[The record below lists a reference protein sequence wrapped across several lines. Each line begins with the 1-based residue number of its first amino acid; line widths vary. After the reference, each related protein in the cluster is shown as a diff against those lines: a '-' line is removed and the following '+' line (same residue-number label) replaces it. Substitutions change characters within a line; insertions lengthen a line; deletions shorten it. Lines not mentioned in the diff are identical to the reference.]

1 MEILALL
8 SNRNEVIDEVKSI
21 LVKYTIYPLRTVEEL
36 EDLYSN
42 IPLNLLLIDTV
53 SCRLSELED
62 FLGRLDN
69 GKALLLVVDKPAV
82 SGPATLPESVYD
94 SISIVSLREDLPVM
108 VERAIE
114 KQKLQSEIRLLLQS
128 RNRDVSM
135 PEQVYER
142 KKADRIKDSTDPVAG
157 SRYPQEKII
166 VNFAKMLSVNFDMQK
181 LFDHFVDS
189 VMEIARVSRMS
200 VMLRDKD
207 GFRVKTDYGLD
218 PVITENIMLSL
229 DSELVQSLKKTG
241 RIIHKPV
248 AFDDSKSIRI
258 GKEMELLQCV
268 VSFPMMYKGKLT
280 GIFNIDTKITEEP
293 FYLDELEIIYVLCN
307 YLAAAVK
314 DIDLYHKMWYQKEF
328 TKNLISSMSS
338 GMIAIDRESRVTI
351 LNQQASDILK
361 LEPDSMTGRDLKDL
375 PSPLGDLLYETM
387 VKGISYKR
395 HEVVVSSPELPLGI
409 NSYRLLDEHQNPI
422 GAGIIFSDLSDSRK
436 IKEQKK
442 MADDLKMVN
451 NLIAKIAHEV
461 KNPLTSIQTY
471 IQLLNDR
478 IADDELKNFFVS
490 TVSQSIKN
498 LDILIDKLVAF
509 SSSQDYN
516 IGKEDLNELMTGIAD
531 FISRNIPDT
540 HRFFMKLSN
549 GLFHVNADKKQL
561 TKAFYYLAL
570 SIIDKTHEGTSMKM
584 TINVRDDDVP
594 SADIAIK
601 YSGGIPVEGEDQE
614 QLRSLPE
621 FDNLGSELNI
631 PICHKIIKGHGG
643 TLDIR
648 SEDSVNTFIIS
659 LPVFYSGNDTLSVKG
674 GFIRGQYG
682 ENSSN

>member
-8 SNRNEVIDEVKSI
+8 SNRDEIIDEVKSI
-21 LVKYTIYPLRTVEEL
+21 LGKYTIYPLRTIEEL

-42 IPLNLLLIDTV
+42 IPLNLLLID
-53 SCRLSELED
+53 SLSHKLSDLED

-69 GKALLLVVDKPAV
+69 GKALLLVDKPAV
-82 SGPATLPESVYD
+82 SGHAGLPESVYG
-94 SISIVSLREDLPVM
+94 SISIESLREALPVM

-114 KQKLQSEIRLLLQS
+114 KQKLQSEVRLLLQS
-128 RNRDVSM
+128 RNRAVSM
-135 PEQVYER
+135 PEQVYEG
-142 KKADRIKDSTDPVAG
+142 KKSDRTDPVSG
-157 SRYPQEKII
+157 GRYPQEKII

-181 LFDHFVDS
+181 LFENFVDS

-200 VMLRDKD
+200 VMLKDKD

-218 PVITENIMLSL
+218 PVIAGNLVLAL
-229 DSELVQSLKKTG
+229 DSELVQSLKRTG

-248 AFDDSKSIRI
+248 AFNDSKSIRI
-258 GKEMELLQCV
+258 GNEMELLQCV

-293 FYLDELEIIYVLCN
+293 FYNEELEIIYVLCN

-328 TKNLISSMSS
+328 TNNLISSMSS
-338 GMIAIDRESRVTI
+338 GMIAIDKESRVTI
-351 LNQQASDILK
+351 FNHQAADILN
-361 LEPDSMTGRDLKDL
+361 LEPDSMTGRDLKSL

-387 VKGISYKR
+387 IKGISYKR
-395 HEVVVSSPELPLGI
+395 HEVMAGSPALPLGI
-409 NSYRLLDEHQNPI
+409 NSYSLLDEHQKPI
-422 GAGIIFSDLSDSRK
+422 GAGIIFSDLSDSLK

-442 MADDLKMVN
+442 LTDDLKMVN

-461 KNPLTSIQTY
+461 RNPLTSIKTY
-471 IQLLNDR
+471 TQLLNDK
-478 IADDELKNFFVS
+478 ITDDELKNFFVS
-490 TVSQSIKN
+490 TVSQSIRN

-509 SSSQDYN
+509 SSIQDYN
-516 IGKEDLNELMTGIAD
+516 FCKEDLNELMTVIAD
-531 FISRNIPDT
+531 YISRNIPDT
-540 HRFFMKLSN
+540 HRFLIKLANRPLQVS
-549 GLFHVNADKKQL
+549 ADKKQM
-561 TKAFYYLAL
+561 TKALYYLAL
-570 SIIDKTHEGTSMKM
+570 NIIDKTPEGTSMKM
-584 TINVRDDDVP
+584 TICVRDNNIP

-601 YSGGIPVEGEDQE
+601 YSGGIPVEGEEQE
-614 QLRSLPE
+614 QLRPLPE

-648 SEDSVNTFIIS
+648 SEDSVNTYNIS
-659 LPVFYSGNDTLSVKG
+659 LPVFNSGNDTLSVKG
-674 GFIRGQYG
+674 GLIRGQYG
-682 ENSSN
+682 ENSCN

>member
-8 SNRNEVIDEVKSI
+8 SNRDEIIDEVKSI
-21 LVKYTIYPLRTVEEL
+21 LGKYTIYPLRTVEEL

-53 SCRLSELED
+53 SHQLSHLED
-62 FLGRLDN
+62 FLGILDN
-69 GKALLLVVDKPAV
+69 GKALLLVADKPAV
-82 SGPATLPESVYD
+82 SGPASLPESVYD
-94 SISIVSLREDLPVM
+94 SISIESLREGLPVM

-114 KQKLQSEIRLLLQS
+114 KQKLQSEVRLLLQS
-128 RNRDVSM
+128 RNRAASM

-142 KKADRIKDSTDPVAG
+142 KKSDRVTGSADPVSG
-157 SRYPQEKII
+157 GRYPQEKII

-200 VMLRDKD
+200 VMLKDKD

-218 PVITENIMLSL
+218 PVIAGNLMLAL
-229 DSELVQSLKKTG
+229 DSELVQSLKRTG

-248 AFDDSKSIRI
+248 AFNDSKSIRI
-258 GKEMELLQCV
+258 GNEMDLLQCV
-268 VSFPMMYKGKLT
+268 VSFPMMYKGKLI

-293 FYLDELEIIYVLCN
+293 FYIEELEIIYVLCN

-328 TKNLISSMSS
+328 TNNLISSMSS
-338 GMIAIDRESRVTI
+338 GMIAIDRGGKVTI
-351 LNQQASDILK
+351 FNQQASDILK
-361 LEPDSMTGRDLKDL
+361 LEPDSMKGHDLKDL

-387 VKGISYKR
+387 LKGTSYKR
-395 HEVVVSSPELPLGI
+395 HEVVVSSPALPLGI
-409 NSYRLLDEHQNPI
+409 NSYRLLDEHRKPI

-461 KNPLTSIQTY
+461 RNPLTSIQTY
-471 IQLLNDR
+471 TQLLNEKFT
-478 IADDELKNFFVS
+478 DDELKNFFIS
-490 TVSQSIKN
+490 TVSQSIKK

-509 SSSQDYN
+509 SSTQDYN
-516 IGKEDLNELMTGIAD
+516 FGKEDLNELMTGIAD

-549 GLFHVNADKKQL
+549 RPFHVNADKKQL
-561 TKAFYYLAL
+561 TKAVYYLAL
-570 SIIDKTHEGTSMKM
+570 NIIDKTPDGTSMKM
-584 TINVRDDDVP
+584 TINVRDDDIP
-594 SADIAIK
+594 YADIAIK
-601 YSGGIPVEGEDQE
+601 YSGGIPMEGEDQE
-614 QLRSLPE
+614 QLRPLPA

-648 SEDSVNTFIIS
+648 SEDSLNIFIIS

-674 GFIRGQYG
+674 GLIRGQYG
-682 ENSSN
+682 ENSCN